1 MSFPLDGASDGELVA
16 LARAG
21 SQKAY
26 YALSGR
32 HREPIYRL
40 VRAAIGD
47 TDAALDVTQEVF
59 VAAFAALDRYDPNRP
74 FRAWLTSIALN
85 KGRDWA
91 RRRAVRQLV
100 SFALPEN
107 HVEAVDETSAA
118 IDRAA
123 EDRQELQRVAA
134 AVALLPGR
142 LKEVLLL
149 RTVEELSQAET
160 ATLLSISEKAVETR
174 LYRARRALTEKLER
188 RL

>member
-85 KGRDWA
+85 KGRDWV
-91 RRRAVRQLV
+91 RRRAV
-100 SFALPEN
+100 
-107 HVEAVDETSAA
+107 
-118 IDRAA
+118 
-123 EDRQELQRVAA
+123 
-134 AVALLPGR
+134 
-142 LKEVLLL
+142 
-149 RTVEELSQAET
+149 
-160 ATLLSISEKAVETR
+160 
-174 LYRARRALTEKLER
+174 
-188 RL
+188 